1 LVNRKLNTTP
11 LLPSEVLPGC
21 EFRMGIET
29 YTVTSV
35 EDGLYTCERL
45 QPTFKDAS
53 EEYEV
58 RVVPLSNLRPIDLW
72 DYNNV
77 LADYLMKSLD
87 FIAEPMGIYR
97 RMVGSYEVV
106 VKDSFYLEDC
116 VKLTI
121 TETASL
127 SYGFSNIVRNVYH
140 NTFWYFHELQ
150 KAIYDTTGQMILTP
164 MGKRLMLTKRAIE

>member
-1 LVNRKLNTTP
+1 LINRKLNTTP

-29 YTVTSV
+29 YTVTAV

-77 LADYLMKSLD
+77 LTDYLMKSLD

-97 RMVGSYEVV
+97 RKVGKYEVI
-106 VKDSFYLEDC
+106 VKDSFYLEEC
-116 VKLTI
+116 AKLNI
-121 TETASL
+121 TYTESL
-127 SYGFSNIVRNVYH
+127 NIGFKEIVRTAYNAPV
-140 NTFWYFHELQ
+140 WYFNELQ
-150 KAIYDTTGQMILTP
+150 SLIYHVTGQMLLTP